1 MYFSEPREVTLNRK
15 YSISI
20 WGKKTSQIQVH
31 TPSIKSKSE
40 VTMTPST
47 DGNILTAERTPRME
61 GPLIK
66 LSGSCSKQGYLYL
79 WVWPVLDSSFPITVT
94 VWLQAALQL
103 YLCAVLYRETLPP
116 QKRERPLSL
125 IKSWFCFKIK
135 SLGGQPSC
143 LSKPLSPSHIT
154 LKRFPLRSSKVGQ
167 VKIAGTIHLVK
178 SIYEAIS
185 TCA

>member
-47 DGNILTAERTPRME
+47 DGDILTAERTHRME
-61 GPLIK
+61 GLLIK

-79 WVWPVLDSSFPITVT
+79 WVWPVLDSSFPVTVT
-94 VWLQAALQL
+94 GHLTTVPV
-103 YLCAVLYRETLPP
+103 CRTLSWDSSP
-116 QKRERPLSL
+116 QKREWHLSL

-135 SLGGQPSC
+135 SLGGQPSR

-154 LKRFPLRSSKVGQ
+154 LKRFPLRSSKVEQ